1 MKLKKILEY
10 VFILISVIGFFLW
23 MLSLMVNGYESRQIS
38 LFFNEMSDFFAD
50 FLNTVGYCGQRD
62 PYNNLSY
69 VGWEHKQYPPLAYV
83 FFWGFSQFV
92 ADMDPYY
99 ERGFFLNMYQE
110 HLFLYMLIVFWVSV
124 LIFVFELVLHNKN
137 DNAFIKY
144 GTAIAILLSF
154 PILFSL
160 ERGNSYLFV
169 IVFVMIFIFNY
180 NSNSKILRE
189 FALLSLAVAFGLK
202 MTPAILGILLIY
214 EKRWADAI
222 RAALYGM
229 IAFFAPFLLFK
240 DGFMNLF
247 YFLRNMRISAKAHS
261 PFDGVSVLGS
271 VSYCI
276 ERIFPGGVDYNIQ
289 TILIIVNYVIC
300 LLLLVFGFFYKHKW
314 QTILAITLASISIS
328 GQANEYCLLML
339 VPFVIE
345 FLNDAEHD
353 AIMSIII
360 LTAIFMIFLTYRIS
374 FILWDVHIGVMLLL
388 LVELFEGVK
397 DFLNYGKNKYHDSL
411 L

>member
-10 VFILISVIGFFLW
+10 AFILISVIGFFLW

-169 IVFVMIFIFNY
+169 IVFVMIFVFNY
-180 NSNSKILRE
+180 NSNSKIFRE

-214 EKRWADAI
+214 EKRWTDAI

-276 ERIFPGGVDYNIQ
+276 ERIFPGG
-289 TILIIVNYVIC
+289 
-300 LLLLVFGFFYKHKW
+300 GR
-314 QTILAITLASISIS
+314 S
-328 GQANEYCLLML
+328 
-339 VPFVIE
+339 
-345 FLNDAEHD
+345 
-353 AIMSIII
+353 
-360 LTAIFMIFLTYRIS
+360 
-374 FILWDVHIGVMLLL
+374 
-388 LVELFEGVK
+388 
-397 DFLNYGKNKYHDSL
+397 
-411 L
+411 